1 MQKKIAIILGV
12 IVLAL
17 ALGFVGSQWMGSP
30 HGPEETAETPEE
42 RAARLGLGADVN
54 ADETGSTTDLA
65 PVEARPLTGNEGEI
79 IDGVR
84 QLGPAEPARMENRDY
99 FDGLEDLEAAKPV
112 VDKPTAPKPEDVP
125 DAETPVTP
133 AAPVVE
139 RPDESLLDELDNLE

>member
-65 PVEARPLTGNEGEI
+65 PVEARPLTGNEGQV

-84 QLGPAEPARMENRDY
+84 DLADVVAAR
-99 FDGLEDLEAAKPV
+99 EAGCAGAGAGV
-112 VDKPTAPKPEDVP
+112 G
-125 DAETPVTP
+125 
-133 AAPVVE
+133 AATGTIAGAGAGAGGAG
-139 RPDESLLDELDNLE
+139 

>member
-17 ALGFVGSQWMGSP
+17 ALGFVGSQWIGSP
-30 HGPEETAETPEE
+30 QGPEDSVETPEE

-54 ADETGSTTDLA
+54 ADEAGSTTDLE

-79 IDGVR
+79 VDGVR
-84 QLGPAEPARMENRDY
+84 ELAPAEPARMENRDY

-112 VDKPTAPKPEDVP
+112 TDKPAQTKPDDVP
-125 DAETPVTP
+125 AAETP

-139 RPDESLLDELDNLE
+139 RPDDSLLDELDAIE